1 MFTEGEKRW
10 IKQHTE
16 KSLKEYYKNKGVN
29 MKPAKKRPSKRN
41 ANLSGG
47 NPIIG
52 KLLKLKY
59 RINDT
64 ATTEG
69 GWSKDMSADKNYVMT
84 LISDIRKH
92 GFKTLAPEDGHCCN
106 GLWRKYEG

>member
-1 MFTEGEKRW
+1 
-10 IKQHTE
+10 
-16 KSLKEYYKNKGVN
+16 
-29 MKPAKKRPSKRN
+29 MKPTKKRPAKR
-41 ANLSGG
+41 ADGG
-47 NPIIG
+47 NPIID

-64 ATTEG
+64 YRNTNDANLIDDTR
-69 GWSKDMSADKNYVMT
+69 ADKNYVMS

-106 GLWRKYEG
+106 GLWRKYE